1 MNMERFKTKMA
12 LFRTHFFRF
21 LLFNLVMRYY
31 WLEWMLPFHV
41 VNLVLGASTW
51 IFFGKSF
58 EATSPIYQQYGGDFV
73 AFLILGL
80 MLNSFYTYTLDA
92 FRTATLFILRGR
104 VGSMGQH
111 LSMYDYLKLSG
122 IPFSAPLLAF
132 VVNGYIEQ
140 FISIFIYFLVGLLFG
155 FKIGSGNYPIA
166 ILGIAIGWF
175 AVAGIG
181 LISASMITI
190 LGAWKGIEPVRW
202 LVGVLA
208 GLVSGVY
215 FPVEVLPEQLQAVS
229 RLLPQTYAMRIA
241 RLALLQGLGLSGLW
255 QDFVALTLSALILFP
270 LGITLYRYS
279 IDLVRVK
286 TLVE

>member
-1 MNMERFKTKMA
+1 MNIERLKARIA
-12 LFRTHFFRF
+12 LFRTNFFKF
-21 LLFNLVMRYY
+21 LLFNLFMRYY

-58 EATSPIYQQYGGDFV
+58 QEASPIYQQYGGDFV
-73 AFLILGL
+73 SFLILGL
-80 MLNSFYTYTLDA
+80 MLNSLYTYTLDA
-92 FRTATLFILRGR
+92 FRVATLFILRGR
-104 VGSMGQH
+104 VGSMGQQ

-132 VVNGYIEQ
+132 VVNGYIEEL
-140 FISIFIYFLVGLLFG
+140 ISIFIYFCVGLLFG
-155 FKIGSGNYPIA
+155 LRIGGGNYPVA
-166 ILGIAIGWF
+166 LLGVLVGLL

-190 LGAWKGIEPVRW
+190 VGAWKGVEPIRW
-202 LVGVLA
+202 LVGVLT

-215 FPVEVLPEQLQAVS
+215 FPLEVLPEQLQAIS
-229 RLLPQTYAMRIA
+229 RVLPQTYAMRIA
-241 RLALLQGLGLSGLW
+241 RLALLQGFGLSELW
-255 QDFVALTLSALILFP
+255 ADFAALTFIASILFP
-270 LGITLYRYS
+270 LGVALYRYS